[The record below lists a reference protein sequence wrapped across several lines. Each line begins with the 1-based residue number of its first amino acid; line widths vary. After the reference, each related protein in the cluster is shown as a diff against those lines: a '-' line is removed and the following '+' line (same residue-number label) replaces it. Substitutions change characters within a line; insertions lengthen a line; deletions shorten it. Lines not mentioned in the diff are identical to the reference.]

1 MARKSKALDLLGKV
15 MSKVSR
21 GLKLTRRERAIL
33 SGAIDGV
40 KKAISEYGKKAKRR
54 RRRR

>member
-15 MSKVSR
+15 MSKVAR
-21 GLKLTRRERAIL
+21 GMKLTRRERAIL

-40 KKAISEYGKKAKRR
+40 KKAISEYGRKARRKRR
-54 RRRR
+54 